1 MSYGTAYI
9 DIPTLKINTAKSGG
23 KGQQMPKTTNTTP
36 EVKTAKTRKVYSK
49 TRGEHYKDIVIAV
62 LITAIIAFIG
72 GAVFQSKQQ
81 NAINTAVKAVT
92 PSASAEASK

>member
-1 MSYGTAYI
+1 MIRRLVGVTTRSNQL
-9 DIPTLKINTAKSGG
+9 IPERVGRAIK
-23 KGQQMPKTTNTTP
+23 MPNNN
-36 EVKTAKTRKVYSK
+36 KTAEPKAVKKYAK
-49 TRGEHYKDIVIAV
+49 TRGEHYKDIVITILV
-62 LITAIIAFIG
+62 TAIIAFIC

>member
-9 DIPTLKINTAKSGG
+9 DIPQITKTAKRGG
-23 KGQQMPKTTNTTP
+23 KGQKMPNKTTNTP
-36 EVKTAKTRKVYSK
+36 EVKTGKKYAK
-49 TRGEHYKDIVIAV
+49 TRGEHFKDIVITILV
-62 LITAIIAFIG
+62 TAIIAFIC

-92 PSASAEASK
+92 PTANAAEASK

>member
-1 MSYGTAYI
+1 MQGYI
-9 DIPTLKINTAKSGG
+9 ETPVKPLTKTAKRGG
-23 KGQQMPKTTNTTP
+23 KGQKMPKRTNTTP
-36 EVKTAKTRKVYSK
+36 EVKTGKKYAK
-49 TRGEHYKDIVIAV
+49 TRGEHFKDIVIAV
-62 LITAIIAFIG
+62 LVTAIVAFIC

>member
-1 MSYGTAYI
+1 MSYNTQYI
-9 DIPTLKINTAKSGG
+9 DIPLLTKTAKSGG
-23 KGQQMPKTTNTTP
+23 KGQKMPNKTTNTP
-36 EVKTAKTRKVYSK
+36 EVKTGKKYAK
-49 TRGEHYKDIVIAV
+49 TRGEHFKDIVIAV
-62 LITAIIAFIG
+62 LVTAIVAFIA

>member
-1 MSYGTAYI
+1 MQYELTPI
-9 DIPTLKINTAKSGG
+9 KPLITRKGG
-23 KGQQMPKTTNTTP
+23 KDSKMSKNSTQTEQPKA
-36 EVKTAKTRKVYSK
+36 VKKYAK
-49 TRGEHYKDIVIAV
+49 TRGEHYKDIVITILV
-62 LITAIIAFIG
+62 TAIIAFIC

>member
-1 MSYGTAYI
+1 MEYI
-9 DIPTLKINTAKSGG
+9 ETPIKQLTFTRKGG
-23 KGQQMPKTTNTTP
+23 KGQKMPKTTNTP
-36 EVKTAKTRKVYSK
+36 EVKTGKKYAK
-49 TRGEHYKDIVIAV
+49 TRGEHYKDIVITILV
-62 LITAIIAFIG
+62 TAIIAFIC

>member
-1 MSYGTAYI
+1 MQYELTPI
-9 DIPTLKINTAKSGG
+9 KPLTITRKGG
-23 KGQQMPKTTNTTP
+23 KDIKKMSKTTQTEQP
-36 EVKTAKTRKVYSK
+36 KAVKKYAK
-49 TRGEHYKDIVIAV
+49 TRGEHYKDIVITILV
-62 LITAIIAFIG
+62 TAIIAFIC

>member
-9 DIPTLKINTAKSGG
+9 DIPQITKTAKRGG
-23 KGQQMPKTTNTTP
+23 KGNKMPKTTQT
-36 EVKTAKTRKVYSK
+36 EAVKASKKYAK
-49 TRGEHYKDIVIAV
+49 TRGEHYKDIVITILV
-62 LITAIIAFIG
+62 TAIIAFIC

-92 PSASAEASK
+92 PSAHAEASK